1 MLQRIQSVFFLL
13 AIIVNLAVLFTPVW
27 QFGEAAQIEVING
40 LSEMA
45 PESEG
50 SSISFFEH
58 QDSLKSV
65 THSAFFVLTILSG
78 LYILWLIFQYED
90 RPRQIRLAYIGAVL
104 ILVQILAL
112 ILTTQQAP
120 DFVPASSAST
130 PGFGM
135 IFPVLA
141 VFLVF
146 LGIRGIRK
154 DEEKVRS
161 VDRIR

>member
-1 MLQRIQSVFFLL
+1 
-13 AIIVNLAVLFTPVW
+13 
-27 QFGEAAQIEVING
+27 
-40 LSEMA
+40 
-45 PESEG
+45 

-58 QDSLKSV
+58 QDSLKLI
-65 THSAFFVLTILSG
+65 THSAFFGLTLLSG
-78 LYILWLIFQYED
+78 LYLLWLIFQYQD
-90 RPRQIRLAYIGAVL
+90 RPRQIRLAYVGAVL
-104 ILVQILAL
+104 ILIQILAL

-120 DFVPASSAST
+120 DFVTVSSAST
-130 PGFGM
+130 PGYGM

-146 LGIRGIRK
+146 LGIRGIRN